1 MKLSLTIAVLSC
13 IIGCTSGNTESVAGT
28 PDCNAH
34 FDDSE
39 WGQGYGEQVQF
50 PASTPNMNLDTCVP
64 IDGWYCCV
72 SSAKYSPFSQ

>member
-1 MKLSLTIAVLSC
+1 MKLGVIFAVCTL
-13 IIGCTSGNTESVAGT
+13 IGCTSSAPSVSNT

-34 FDDSE
+34 FDDSD

-50 PASTPNMNLDTCVP
+50 PASTPNMNLDNCVP

-72 SSAKYSPFSQ
+72 SNANYSPFSQ